1 MSVGFRL
8 RGRQVKKGL
17 LGMFKGKS
25 SISEDIAKYL
35 KENARPELPSYLRF
49 MSAEAMEF
57 ELCPFDEPLRFK
69 MDGDE
74 FFVDGHTSAGGAGYH
89 KYVCDLLKGMP
100 GKVAIEWL
108 PTDGE
113 DSGDETGYWESG
125 DPKDIEEVMHGWL
138 DGLVGVMKENSDKG
152 ADNLMINMAIGG
164 PYTVVN
170 RGITTPQGTRTF
182 EDLAAITP
190 DDAYLMWPWPLPE
203 SHFLAGYARYLMANE
218 VIWDKPLDEEETR
231 TLKFVNSLL
240 EKAEKSNPNLELPYR
255 EWAELRELLGLPK
268 DSQLQ
273 VKAELSSGPL
283 IGYRRGFLR
292 HSVLDG
298 IELEMPGHFRA
309 AWDDQSFRMWDARH
323 TVHMSIFSVP
333 NQPED
338 IQQEVPA
345 WVVMPEHL
353 KSALV
358 QHLQSEVGEAET
370 FHIFKIYKNRMVIL
384 ISMISEIGDE
394 TEWFNSVFSGLE
406 IGEESV
412 S

>member
-1 MSVGFRL
+1 
-8 RGRQVKKGL
+8 
-17 LGMFKGKS
+17 MFKGKS
-25 SISEDIAKYL
+25 SIFEDIAKYL

-49 MSAEAMEF
+49 MSAEALEF
-57 ELCPFDEPLRFK
+57 ELCPFDEPLRFE

-164 PYTVVN
+164 PYTVIN
-170 RGITTPQGTRTF
+170 RGITTPQGTKTF

-190 DDAYLMWPWPLPE
+190 ENAYLMWPWPLPE
-203 SHFLAGYARYLMANE
+203 PHFFAGYARYLMANE

-231 TLKFVNSLL
+231 SLKFVNSLL
-240 EKAEKSNPNLELPYR
+240 EKAERSDPNLDLPYR

-273 VKAELSSGPL
+273 MKAELSSGPL
-283 IGYRRGFLR
+283 IGYRRGFLL
-292 HSVLDG
+292 HTILDG
-298 IELEMPGHFRA
+298 VKLNMPGNMRTT
-309 AWDDQSFRMWDARH
+309 WDENTFQMWDSKH
-323 TVHMSIFSVP
+323 VVHINFYLM
-333 NQPED
+333 PELPVD
-338 IQQEVPA
+338 MKQEVPD
-345 WVVMPEHL
+345 WFVMPSNL
-353 KSALV
+353 DQGVV
-358 QHLQSEVGEAET
+358 QILQSSFEDGEAV
-370 FHIFKIYKNRMVIL
+370 HIFKMFKDNHLMLMTLVGL
-384 ISMISEIGDE
+384 EGEDPD
-394 TEWFNSVFSGLE
+394 WFNSVFSWFE
-406 IGEESV
+406 ISDISV